1 MAGVLDN
8 LTGSIALTV
17 APPTGVGMNIAGEI
31 AQTINSQPTPTGGSD
46 PSTPTGPTEAELYA
60 QMLAAQLEAQRQ
72 SAYST
77 LYATFKKW
85 GIDVDGS
92 GLAAQVHDWIWQD
105 KSAEEVGILIVDTK
119 AYNDRFTGMADLIKR
134 GQKISEADYIG
145 LEKQY
150 HDVMQS
156 WNIPTT
162 FYDDYKDYGRLIA
175 NGVSVK
181 EVDDRVKSAKTFLD
195 TEAPSTYKS
204 ALRELGIDE
213 SGMLAYVLDGDRAQ
227 SIITGQ
233 MKQAAIMGAANQY
246 GFDLNAAEGAKY
258 AATLGDDFNAIGA
271 DQRASLEAT
280 LSKLGVTAAN
290 DERLS
295 YIDQEAFQREDTL
308 DASLLNDTSK
318 GLASQRRALREK
330 ARFSGSSA
338 VTTGSLSRN
347 TGV

>member
-1 MAGVLDN
+1 MAGALGN
-8 LTGSIALTV
+8 LTS
-17 APPTGVGMNIAGEI
+17 NIAGTVNNELGAAASIGVDI
-31 AQTINSQPTPTGGSD
+31 ANGIG
-46 PSTPTGPTEAELYA
+46 STPAPSGQQAPADPIDPYA
-60 QMLAAQLEAQRQ
+60 AMLAAQKEAQRQ

-77 LYATFKKW
+77 LYATFKQW
-85 GIDVDGS
+85 GIDVDGT

-105 KSAEEVGILIVDTK
+105 KTAEEVGIMIVDTK

-195 TEAPSTYKS
+195 AEAPSTYKS
-204 ALRELGIDE
+204 ALRELGIDD

-271 DQRASLEAT
+271 DQRASLEST

-295 YIDQEAFQREDTL
+295 YIDKEAFQREDTL